1 MLRGDSD
8 FDLKP
13 VSNIPANSRLYNG
26 GRRRVVGAE
35 MHAPEFAE
43 SPDRFGMDTRVK
55 SSERRM
61 NIEPNHKVSNP
72 RLSENEVLEV
82 EEVHVENHHITH
94 GNKYE
99 FKPPSYCFYL
109 WDSTPCVPP
118 SSSDGLGPP
127 TLTLHPLND
136 FISTRVYSRA
146 IKALYT
152 ALSLTFNSDSVNP
165 RVPSLNHAGFLIG
178 HTRTDSIL
186 MLDRFDVGRRVNSS
200 APSPTMLL
208 NADIAC
214 KLYLSSIPPAKLYCN
229 LIEDLANTNEPC
241 NPFPMALI
249 LCQSKNELTARYL
262 APAYTFRITPIN
274 MIRIVSE
281 TLSINLLSPSDDPM
295 LLSNN
300 CFEFGYLTIDQAR
313 QALLI
318 ARDDRLVTQ
327 LPLVGVWVKGPPASL
342 TSPDIQRLLAQFLCS
357 KNFRKLDTGANTLLM
372 LHINPEELS
381 RVRGGR
387 MQRPDTFAKPKYMMR
402 SQFYECAFESDLR
415 KFVIYGATARI
426 LDGASPLAGS
436 ASPSRSEDDIVCIL
450 DFSPL
455 DPSSEMGFA
464 DALQTTYNITLPT
477 APPPRETDESNTMG
491 AVGFETSSIQSPNLS
506 FKSAT
511 TPTNSRPSTPE
522 RRISGQSLN
531 QDSESSNLAST
542 VHASGEI
549 LNSNASLPQA
559 TSATDARTSIQA
571 NPTFPMPFATPPGSG
586 PFDLHVIQQQQAQ
599 MCLMFMQ
606 KQYEMMLALTQGGMF
621 FQGKDSAAVNS
632 DPSAGTNNEKNRTL
646 NPDLDAEKQQQ
657 RMPKTMCSVGT
668 NTSFKIEFSP
678 KNSLQSAEKTSIET
692 QTSVIAHSM
701 AENGHRSDGEAEEV
715 DDALSTLDIRSE
727 FLIRG
732 RNSLPPDTGSNYK
745 PLFTFDSIPQQRQS
759 VMRNDMSQF
768 DVSDPRPFQH
778 DQASHFSVSMHRS
791 KKDAKLDSA
800 KASQIGTIRRS
811 NVTTSSK
818 AGSKSNEPIVVM
830 KSSFL
835 PAANFPWKD
844 QPQLLTDRH
853 RSDQWLPV
861 PSGSLVTS
869 RNEAA
874 SHFSQMGQTVLEC
887 HERQTD
893 PAPELLAR
901 SVGSPRARLSD
912 NFKTP
917 AGPQKEFLPDQNSAT
932 GFHLMN
938 PSSSEHAIQSKSWTA
953 PFSHNSSHDASRRSI
968 SAEDRDGS
976 IRHGGGGGV
985 GMASLNLSG
994 IESHRIENATFDE
1007 GEASVPVEY
1016 AEGISQLDDAENERT
1031 REMIAQ
1037 LVGNPEQ
1044 SFIIRE
1050 EFASEKMSANEASFY
1065 SKLPE
1070 EVSSKESLAGGR
1082 SDDGKPAVFG
1092 SQEVSGSREQ
1102 MSRATLDYLAKY
1114 GLS

>member
-1 MLRGDSD
+1 MLRADSD

-13 VSNIPANSRLYNG
+13 VSNIPANNRLYNG

-43 SPDRFGMDTRVK
+43 SPDRFGMHTRVK

-61 NIEPNHKVSNP
+61 NIEPNHKVSNA
-72 RLSENEVLEV
+72 RLSENDVLEV
-82 EEVHVENHHITH
+82 EEVHVENHHRTH
-94 GNKYE
+94 GRKYE

-118 SSSDGLGPP
+118 LSSDGLGSP

-136 FISTRVYSRA
+136 FISTRVYSCA
-146 IKALYT
+146 IKALYA
-152 ALSLTFNSDSVNP
+152 ALSSTFNSDTMNP

-178 HTRTDSIL
+178 HTRVDSIL
-186 MLDRFDVGRRVNSS
+186 MLDRFDIGRRVNSLP
-200 APSPTMLL
+200 PSPTMLL

-229 LIEDLANTNEPC
+229 LIQDLTNTNEPC
-241 NPFPMALI
+241 CPFPIALI
-249 LCQSKNELTARYL
+249 LCQSKNELSARYL
-262 APAYTFRITPIN
+262 APSCTFRITPIN

-295 LLSNN
+295 LLLNN
-300 CFEFGYLTIDQAR
+300 SFEFGYLTIDQAR

-327 LPLVGVWVKGPPASL
+327 LPLVGIWVKGPPASL
-342 TSPDIQRLLAQFLCS
+342 TSPDVQRLLARFLCS

-372 LHINPEELS
+372 LHISPEEMS

-387 MQRPDTFAKPKYMMR
+387 MQRPNTFAKPKYMMK
-402 SQFYECAFESDLR
+402 SQFYECAYESDIR
-415 KFVIYGATARI
+415 KFAVYGATARI
-426 LDGASPLAGS
+426 LDGTTPLAGN
-436 ASPSRSEDDIVCIL
+436 ASPSKSEDDIVCIL

-464 DALQTTYNITLPT
+464 EALQSTYNITLPT
-477 APPPRETDESNTMG
+477 AQPPPETDEINTLG
-491 AVGFETSSIQSPNLS
+491 TVGLETSSIQSPNSS
-506 FKSAT
+506 FKNAT
-511 TPTNSRPSTPE
+511 TPINSRPSTPE
-522 RRISGQSLN
+522 RRISGQSLT

-549 LNSNASLPQA
+549 LNSNASPPQA
-559 TSATDARTSIQA
+559 TSATDARISIEA
-571 NPTFPMPFATPPGSG
+571 NPTFPMPFVTPAGSG
-586 PFDLHVIQQQQAQ
+586 PLDLHVIQQQQAQ

-606 KQYEMMLALTQGGMF
+606 KQYEMMLALSQGGGF
-621 FQGKDSAAVNS
+621 FQGKGSSAVKSDALYRMNNDQNHNNS
-632 DPSAGTNNEKNRTL
+632 NPVLDVEK
-646 NPDLDAEKQQQ
+646 QQ
-657 RMPKTMCSVGT
+657 RMPKNTCSVGT
-668 NTSFKIEFSP
+668 NTSFQIEFSP
-678 KNSLQSAEKTSIET
+678 KNSAQSPEKTSIDT
-692 QTSVIAHSM
+692 QTSLIANSM
-701 AENGHRSDGEAEEV
+701 AENSHLSDGEAEEV

-759 VMRNDMSQF
+759 VMRNDMSQI
-768 DVSDPRPFQH
+768 DVSQPRPFQN
-778 DQASHFSVSMHRS
+778 DLASHFSVSMHRS
-791 KKDAKLDSA
+791 NKKEGTVKSDSA
-800 KASQIGTIRRS
+800 KTSQIGATGRS
-811 NVTTSSK
+811 NAMTSSK
-818 AGSKSNEPIVVM
+818 AGSKSSEPIVVM
-830 KSSFL
+830 KSSFM
-835 PAANFPWKD
+835 PTANFPWKD

-853 RSDQWLPV
+853 RSDHWLPV
-861 PSGSLVTS
+861 S

-874 SHFSQMGQTVLEC
+874 SHFSQMEQKVSAPD
-887 HERQTD
+887 ERQTD
-893 PAPELLAR
+893 PAPALLAL
-901 SVGSPRARLSD
+901 SVDSPRETLFD
-912 NFKTP
+912 TFKTP
-917 AGPQKEFLPDQNSAT
+917 TGPQKGFLSKQNAAT

-938 PSSSEHAIQSKSWTA
+938 PASSENAIPSKSWSP
-953 PFSHNSSHDASRRSI
+953 PFSHKSSHDVSRSI

-976 IRHGGGGGV
+976 IRHGGGGGA

-1007 GEASVPVEY
+1007 GEASVPIEY
-1016 AEGISQLDDAENERT
+1016 VEGISQMDDAENERT

-1050 EFASEKMSANEASFY
+1050 ELPSEKLSANEASFY
-1065 SKLPE
+1065 VKMPD
-1070 EVSSKESLAGGR
+1070 EVSSKESLGGGR
-1082 SDDGKPAVFG
+1082 SDDAKLAIFV